1 MIAPVFG
8 EPTGGDKPGSD
19 SSDSGSTKVG
29 QGQKDTTMWFLIKT
43 SFWFTLLLAAL
54 PFFVKAD
61 VEPTNAPKTAEASIG
76 MTDSIGVAFSAL
88 DDIRRI
94 CSRRP
99 DVCEKGGEA
108 LQALGL
114 RARDG
119 ALIAYRLIDDKLSD
133 EEKDALAP
141 VAAELA
147 KAGIDDNDV
156 AAIITGSLPGKDD
169 QAGLPDP
176 SSVPVP
182 TFYR

>member
-1 MIAPVFG
+1 
-8 EPTGGDKPGSD
+8 
-19 SSDSGSTKVG
+19 
-29 QGQKDTTMWFLIKT
+29 MWFLIKT
-43 SFWFTLLLAAL
+43 SFWFTLVLAAL

-61 VEPTNAPKTAEASIG
+61 IEPTSTPDTEQAGIG

-99 DVCEKGGEA
+99 EVCEKGGEA
-108 LQALGL
+108 LHALGL

-133 EEKDALAP
+133 EEKEALAP
-141 VAAELA
+141 VAAEIA
-147 KAGIDDNDV
+147 KAGLDDNDV
-156 AAIITGSLPGKDD
+156 AAIITGSLPARD
-169 QAGLPDP
+169 QQDGLPDP
-176 SSVPVP
+176 ATVPVP